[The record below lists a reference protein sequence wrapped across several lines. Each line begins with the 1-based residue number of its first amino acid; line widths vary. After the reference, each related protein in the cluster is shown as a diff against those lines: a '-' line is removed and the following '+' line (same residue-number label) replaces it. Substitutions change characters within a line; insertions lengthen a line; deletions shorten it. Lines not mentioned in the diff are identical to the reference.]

1 MKMMN
6 KVFLNYCWLNER
18 VYSKISEHELSLH
31 DEQAK
36 LATLTH
42 RLDHRLDDSARSFKT
57 MYEDSL
63 VQNRKNKE
71 IVEVGLKSICEE
83 IHTKVND
90 TQLTEKIKEILI
102 KYDQGDLLG

>member
-1 MKMMN
+1 
-6 KVFLNYCWLNER
+6 
-18 VYSKISEHELSLH
+18 
-31 DEQAK
+31 
-36 LATLTH
+36 
-42 RLDHRLDDSARSFKT
+42 

-90 TQLTEKIKEILI
+90 TQLTEKIKEILM
-102 KYDQGDLLG
+102 KYDQGDLLGDVATVETTHITEYGYQP